1 MSLEYRWARQVMGD
15 TVGYELSSIG
25 DARFSALKATLS
37 DGRTIEQHYQCDV
50 KGYDP
55 GGTNWRI
62 GKGRPAKDPSTNLW
76 LSYLALW
83 EWWAIENPELIDEL
97 SKIPKHTV
105 FTDLF
110 ANSDISQARA
120 IAQILNELNG

>member
-1 MSLEYRWARQVMGD
+1 MSLEYKWARQVMGP
-15 TVGYELSSIG
+15 TKGYELSSIG
-25 DARFSALKATLS
+25 DTRFSALFAVLS

-55 GGTNWRI
+55 GGTNWRT
-62 GKGRPAKDPSTNLW
+62 GKGRPPKDPSINLW

-83 EWWAIENPELIDEL
+83 ELWAIENPELIEEI
-97 SKIPKHTV
+97 SKLPKTTV

-120 IAQILNELNG
+120 IAQILNERQG